1 MTNSPSYK
9 TLEQSIKELQREAAE
24 LRRSDEAI
32 WEGEEKYRTLFD
44 ESRDAIYISS
54 REGKFLDVNRALLEL
69 FEYTKEEMI
78 DTLNVEKIYVYPGD
92 RDMFQQEIETK
103 GSVRDYEVKF
113 CKKNGTEMDCLLTG
127 SVRRSGTGR
136 ILGYQGII
144 RDVTEQ
150 KRVER
155 LRDDVQRMMRHD
167 LKSPLIGI
175 IGLSGLLLKSKNLT
189 DKEDSA
195 ARMIQELGERMLG
208 FIDRTRDLF
217 QMEQGN
223 YTLKPQEVN
232 ILSVLHRIKKT
243 LKPLALKR
251 NTDFVFTI
259 HGKHTHLKGE
269 YMILCEEALVEIMF
283 ANLIK
288 NAIEASPEGGT
299 IRISID
305 TVERLGQGFHS
316 IDIHNIGVV
325 PREICKNFF
334 KPYTTSGKDGG
345 TGLGTHNALLVAR
358 THKGDIR
365 FTTWED
371 EGTHV
376 TVHLPK
382 NVAYEQHAIQP
393 SA

>member
-1 MTNSPSYK
+1 MSNSPSYK

-44 ESRDAIYISS
+44 ESRDAIYITS
-54 REGKFLDVNRALLEL
+54 REGKFLDVNRALLGL
-69 FEYTKEEMI
+69 FEYSREEMI
-78 DTLNVEKIYVYPGD
+78 DTLNVDEIYAYPGD
-92 RDMFQQEIETK
+92 RLTFQKEIEK
-103 GSVRDYEVKF
+103 NGSVRDYEVKF
-113 CKKNGTEMDCLLTG
+113 RKKNGTEMDCLLTG
-127 SVRRSGTGR
+127 SVRHSSTGR

-150 KRVER
+150 KRIER

-167 LKSPLIGI
+167 LRSPLIGI
-175 IGLSGLLLKSKNLT
+175 IGLAGLLLKSKNLT
-189 DKEDSA
+189 NKQNSSA
-195 ARMIQELGERMLG
+195 HMIQELGERMLG

-217 QMEQGN
+217 QMEQGS

-232 ILSVLHRIKKT
+232 ILSVLQRIKKT

-251 NTDFVFTI
+251 NTDFVFNI
-259 HGKHTHLKGE
+259 YGQPTHRTTE

-299 IRISID
+299 IGISID
-305 TVERLGQGFHS
+305 TVERLGQSFHS

-325 PREICKNFF
+325 PREICENFF

-365 FTTWED
+365 FTTSED

-382 NVAYEQHAIQP
+382 NVVYE
-393 SA
+393 

>member
-1 MTNSPSYK
+1 MTNNPSYK

-44 ESRDAIYISS
+44 ESRDAIYITS
-54 REGKFLDVNRALLEL
+54 REGKFLDVNRALLKL

-92 RDMFQQEIETK
+92 RDTFQQEIETK

-113 CKKNGTEMDCLLTG
+113 CKKSGTEMDCLLTG
-127 SVRRSGTGR
+127 SVRHSSTGR

-150 KRVER
+150 KRIER
-155 LRDDVQRMMRHD
+155 LRDDVHRMMRHD

-175 IGLSGLLLKSKNLT
+175 IGLTGLLLKSKNLT
-189 DKEDSA
+189 DKQDSA
-195 ARMIQELGERMLG
+195 ACMIQELGERMLA

-217 QMEQGN
+217 QMEQGS

-232 ILSVLHRIKKT
+232 IFSVLQRIKKT
-243 LKPLALKR
+243 LKPLVLKR

-259 HGKHTHLKGE
+259 YGQPTHLKGE
-269 YMILCEEALVEIMF
+269 YMILCEEDLVEIMF
-283 ANLIK
+283 TNLIK

-305 TVERLGQGFHS
+305 TVERLGQSFHC
-316 IDIHNIGVV
+316 IDIHNTGVV
-325 PREICKNFF
+325 PTEICKNFF

-345 TGLGTHNALLVAR
+345 TGLGTHNALLVAH

-365 FTTWED
+365 FTTSED

-382 NVAYEQHAIQP
+382 NAVYE
-393 SA
+393 

>member
-1 MTNSPSYK
+1 MTDNPSYK

-44 ESRDAIYISS
+44 ESRDAIYITS
-54 REGKFLDVNRALLEL
+54 REGKFLDVNRALLKL
-69 FEYTKEEMI
+69 FEYSREEMI
-78 DTLNVEKIYVYPGD
+78 DTLNVEEIYVYPGD
-92 RDMFQQEIETK
+92 RDTFQKEIAK
-103 GSVRDYEVKF
+103 NGSVRDYEVKL

-127 SVRRSGTGR
+127 SLRRSSTGR
-136 ILGYQGII
+136 MLGYQGII

-150 KRVER
+150 KRIER
-155 LRDDVQRMMRHD
+155 LRDDVHRMMRHD

-175 IGLSGLLLKSKNLT
+175 IGLIGLLLKSKNLT
-189 DKEDSA
+189 DKQDSA

-232 ILSVLHRIKKT
+232 ILSVLQRIKKT

-251 NTDFVFTI
+251 NTDSVFTI
-259 HGKHTHLKGE
+259 YGQPTHLKVE

-305 TVERLGQGFHS
+305 TVERSGQSFHS
-316 IDIHNIGVV
+316 IDIHNTGVV
-325 PREICKNFF
+325 PMEICENFF

-365 FTTWED
+365 FTTSED

-382 NVAYEQHAIQP
+382 NIAYE
-393 SA
+393 

>member
-1 MTNSPSYK
+1 MSKNTSVK
-9 TLEQSIKELQREAAE
+9 TLQESIKELQREAAE

-44 ESRDAIYISS
+44 ESRDAIYITS
-54 REGKFLDVNRALLEL
+54 RDGKFLDVNRALLEL

-78 DTLNVEKIYVYPGD
+78 ETLNVNQIYVYPGD
-92 RDMFQQEIETK
+92 RDTFQAEIEAK

-113 CKKNGTEMDCLLTG
+113 RKKNGTAMDCLLTG
-127 SVRRSGTGR
+127 SVRHSSTGR

-175 IGLSGLLLKSKNLT
+175 IGLAGLLLKGKKLSEKQDN
-189 DKEDSA
+189 A
-195 ARMIQELGERMLG
+195 AHMIQELGERMLG

-217 QMEQGN
+217 QMEQGS

-232 ILSVLHRIKKT
+232 LLGVLRRIKKT

-251 NTDFVFTI
+251 NTNCLFTLF
-259 HGKHTHLKGE
+259 GQPTHLRGE
-269 YMILCEEALVEIMF
+269 YMILCEEALIEIMF

-288 NAIEASPEGGT
+288 NAIEASPEGGRV
-299 IRISID
+299 RIAID
-305 TVERLGQGFHS
+305 TVERLRKNFHS
-316 IDIHNIGVV
+316 IDIHNAGAI
-325 PREICKNFF
+325 PTEICENFF

-358 THKGDIR
+358 AHEGDIK
-365 FTTWED
+365 FTTSED

-382 NVAYEQHAIQP
+382 NVA
-393 SA
+393 

>member
-1 MTNSPSYK
+1 MTDNPSYK

-44 ESRDAIYISS
+44 ESRDAIYITS
-54 REGKFLDVNRALLEL
+54 REGKFLDVNRALLKL
-69 FEYTKEEMI
+69 FEYSREEMI
-78 DTLNVEKIYVYPGD
+78 DTLNVEEIYVYPGD
-92 RDMFQQEIETK
+92 RDTFQKEIAK
-103 GSVRDYEVKF
+103 NGSVRDYEVKL

-127 SVRRSGTGR
+127 SLRRSSTGR
-136 ILGYQGII
+136 MLGYQGII

-150 KRVER
+150 KRIER
-155 LRDDVQRMMRHD
+155 LRDDVHRMMRHD

-175 IGLSGLLLKSKNLT
+175 IGLIGLLLKSKNLT
-189 DKEDSA
+189 DKQDSA
-195 ARMIQELGERMLG
+195 ARMIRELGERMLG

-217 QMEQGN
+217 QMEQGS

-232 ILSVLHRIKKT
+232 ILSVLQRIKKT

-251 NTDFVFTI
+251 NTDFVFTVY
-259 HGKHTHLKGE
+259 GQPTHLRGE

-305 TVERLGQGFHS
+305 TVERLGQSFHS
-316 IDIHNIGVV
+316 IDIHNTGVV
-325 PREICKNFF
+325 PMEICENFF

-365 FTTWED
+365 FTTSED

-382 NVAYEQHAIQP
+382 NIAYE
-393 SA
+393 

>member
-1 MTNSPSYK
+1 MTNNPSYK

-24 LRRSDEAI
+24 LRRADEAI

-44 ESRDAIYISS
+44 ESRDAIYITT

-78 DTLNVEKIYVYPGD
+78 DTLNVNEIYVYPGD
-92 RDMFQQEIETK
+92 RDTFQQEIETN

-127 SVRRSGTGR
+127 SVRRSSTGR

-150 KRVER
+150 KRIER

-175 IGLSGLLLKSKNLT
+175 IGLTGLLLKSKNLT
-189 DKEDSA
+189 DKQDSA

-217 QMEQGN
+217 QMEQGS

-232 ILSVLHRIKKT
+232 IFSVLQRIKKT

-259 HGKHTHLKGE
+259 YGQPTHLRGE
-269 YMILCEEALVEIMF
+269 YIILCEEALVEIMF

-299 IRISID
+299 IRVSID
-305 TVERLGQGFHS
+305 TVERSGQSFHS
-316 IDIHNIGVV
+316 IDIHNAGVV
-325 PREICKNFF
+325 PTEICENFF

-365 FTTWED
+365 FTTSED

-382 NVAYEQHAIQP
+382 NAVYE
-393 SA
+393 

>member
-1 MTNSPSYK
+1 MTDNPSYK
-9 TLEQSIKELQREAAE
+9 ILEQSIKELQREAAE

-44 ESRDAIYISS
+44 ESRDAIYITS
-54 REGKFLDVNRALLEL
+54 REGKFLDVNRALLKL
-69 FEYTKEEMI
+69 FEYSREEMI
-78 DTLNVEKIYVYPGD
+78 DTLNVEEIYVYPGD
-92 RDMFQQEIETK
+92 RDTFQKEIAK
-103 GSVRDYEVKF
+103 NGSVRDYEVKL

-127 SVRRSGTGR
+127 SLRRSSTGR
-136 ILGYQGII
+136 MLGYQGII

-150 KRVER
+150 KRIER
-155 LRDDVQRMMRHD
+155 LRDDVHRMMRHD

-175 IGLSGLLLKSKNLT
+175 IGLIGLLLKSKNLT
-189 DKEDSA
+189 DKQDSA

-232 ILSVLHRIKKT
+232 ILSVLQRIKKT

-251 NTDFVFTI
+251 NTDSVFTI
-259 HGKHTHLKGE
+259 YGQPTHLKVE

-305 TVERLGQGFHS
+305 TVERSGQSFHS
-316 IDIHNIGVV
+316 IDIHNTGVV
-325 PREICKNFF
+325 PMEICENFF

-365 FTTWED
+365 FTTSED

-382 NVAYEQHAIQP
+382 NIAYE
-393 SA
+393 

>member
-1 MTNSPSYK
+1 MTKNPSYK

-44 ESRDAIYISS
+44 ESRDAIYITS
-54 REGKFLDVNRALLEL
+54 REGEFLDVNRAMLEL

-78 DTLNVEKIYVYPGD
+78 DTLNIAEIYVYPGD
-92 RDMFQQEIETK
+92 RNTFQAEIEAN

-113 CKKNGTEMDCLLTG
+113 CKKNSTEMYCLLTS
-127 SVRRSGTGR
+127 SVRRSSTGR

-150 KRVER
+150 KRIER
-155 LRDDVQRMMRHD
+155 LRDDVHRMMRHD

-175 IGLSGLLLKSKNLT
+175 IGLAGLLLKSKNLSEKQ
-189 DKEDSA
+189 DNA
-195 ARMIQELGERMLG
+195 AHMIQELGERMLG

-217 QMEQGN
+217 QMEQGS
-223 YTLKPQEVN
+223 YILKPHEVD
-232 ILSVLHRIKKT
+232 ICSVLKRIKKT

-251 NTDFVFTI
+251 NTNIVFTI
-259 HGKHTHLKGE
+259 YGRPTHLRGE
-269 YMILCEEALVEIMF
+269 YMILCEDALVDIMF

-299 IRISID
+299 VRVSID
-305 TVERLGQGFHS
+305 TVEKSGQSFHS
-316 IDIHNIGVV
+316 IDIHNSGVV
-325 PREICKNFF
+325 PTEICENFF

-345 TGLGTHNALLVAR
+345 TGLGTHNALLVAH

-365 FTTWED
+365 FTTSED
-371 EGTHV
+371 DGTHV

-382 NVAYEQHAIQP
+382 NIAYE
-393 SA
+393 

>member
-1 MTNSPSYK
+1 MSNNPSFK
-9 TLEQSIKELQREAAE
+9 TLQESLKELQREAAE

-44 ESRDAIYISS
+44 ESRDAIYITS

-78 DTLNVEKIYVYPGD
+78 ETLNVEQIYAYPGD
-92 RDMFQQEIETK
+92 RDTFQAEIEAK

-113 CKKNGTEMDCLLTG
+113 RKKNGTEMDCLLTG
-127 SVRRSGTGR
+127 SVRHSSTGR

-150 KRVER
+150 KRIER
-155 LRDDVQRMMRHD
+155 LRDDVHRMMRHD
-167 LKSPLIGI
+167 LKSPLVGI
-175 IGLSGLLLKSKNLT
+175 IGLAGLFLKSSNLT
-189 DKEDSA
+189 DKQSDS
-195 ARMIQELGERMLG
+195 ARMIKELGERMLG

-217 QMEQGN
+217 QMEQGS
-223 YTLKPQEVN
+223 Y
-232 ILSVLHRIKKT
+232 T

-251 NTDFVFTI
+251 NTNCSFTLF
-259 HGKHTHLKGE
+259 GQPTHLKGE
-269 YMILCEEALVEIMF
+269 YMILCEEALIEIMF
-283 ANLIK
+283 TNLIK

-299 IRISID
+299 VRIAID
-305 TVERLGQGFHS
+305 TVLRSGANFHS
-316 IDIHNIGVV
+316 IDIHNAGVI
-325 PREICKNFF
+325 PTEICENFF

-358 THKGDIR
+358 AHEGDIK
-365 FTTWED
+365 FTTSED

-376 TVHLPK
+376 TVHLPE
-382 NVAYEQHAIQP
+382 NVA
-393 SA
+393 

>member
-1 MTNSPSYK
+1 MTNNPIYK

-44 ESRDAIYISS
+44 ESRDAIYITS

-69 FEYTKEEMI
+69 FEYSREEMI
-78 DTLNVEKIYVYPGD
+78 DTLNVNEIYVYPGD
-92 RDMFQQEIETK
+92 RDTFQKEIETK

-113 CKKNGTEMDCLLTG
+113 CKKNGIEMDCLLTG
-127 SVRRSGTGR
+127 SVRRSSKGR

-144 RDVTEQ
+144 RDVTDQ
-150 KRVER
+150 KRIER
-155 LRDDVQRMMRHD
+155 LRDDVHRMMRHD

-175 IGLSGLLLKSKNLT
+175 IGLAGMLLKTKNLT
-189 DKEDSA
+189 GKQNSA

-217 QMEQGN
+217 QMEQGS
-223 YTLKPQEVN
+223 YTLKPREVN
-232 ILSVLHRIKKT
+232 ILSVLKRIKKT

-251 NTDFVFTI
+251 NTNFVFTI
-259 HGKHTHLKGE
+259 YGKPTHLKTE
-269 YMILCEEALVEIMF
+269 YVILCEEALVEIMF

-288 NAIEASPEGGT
+288 NAIEASLEGGT

-305 TVERLGQGFHS
+305 TIERSGQGFHC
-316 IDIHNIGVV
+316 IDIHNTGVV
-325 PREICKNFF
+325 PMEICENFF

-358 THKGDIR
+358 THNGDIR
-365 FTTWED
+365 FTTSED

-382 NVAYEQHAIQP
+382 NVAYE
-393 SA
+393 

>member
-1 MTNSPSYK
+1 MTNNPSYK

-44 ESRDAIYISS
+44 ESRDAIYITS
-54 REGKFLDVNRALLEL
+54 REGEFLDVNRAMLEL

-78 DTLNVEKIYVYPGD
+78 DTLNIEEIYVYPGD
-92 RDMFQQEIETK
+92 RNTFQAEIEAK

-127 SVRRSGTGR
+127 SVRHSSTGR

-175 IGLSGLLLKSKNLT
+175 IGLAGLLLKSKTLAN
-189 DKEDSA
+189 KQDSA
-195 ARMIQELGERMLG
+195 ARMIQELGERMLE

-217 QMEQGN
+217 QMEQGS

-232 ILSVLHRIKKT
+232 ICSVLRRIKKT
-243 LKPLALKR
+243 LKPLVLKR
-251 NTDFVFTI
+251 NTDFAFTI
-259 HGKHTHLKGE
+259 YGQPTRLKGE
-269 YMILCEEALVEIMF
+269 YMILCEETLVEIMF
-283 ANLIK
+283 VNLIK
-288 NAIEASPEGGT
+288 NAIEASPEGGA
-299 IRISID
+299 IHISINP
-305 TVERLGQGFHS
+305 VERLGQDFHC
-316 IDIHNIGVV
+316 IDIHNSGVV
-325 PREICKNFF
+325 PVEICENFF

-345 TGLGTHNALLVAR
+345 TG
-358 THKGDIR
+358 
-365 FTTWED
+365 
-371 EGTHV
+371 
-376 TVHLPK
+376 
-382 NVAYEQHAIQP
+382 
-393 SA
+393 

>member
-1 MTNSPSYK
+1 MRKKPTYQE
-9 TLEQSIKELQREAAE
+9 LEQNIKELQQKAAE
-24 LRRSDEAI
+24 LKGAEEVMRG
-32 WEGEEKYRTLFD
+32 GEEQYRTLFD
-44 ESRDAIYISS
+44 ESRDAIYITS

-69 FEYTKEEMI
+69 FEYSREEMI
-78 DTLNVEKIYVYPGD
+78 DTLNVEEIYVYPGD
-92 RDMFQQEIETK
+92 RDTFQKEIEK
-103 GSVRDYEVKF
+103 NGSVTDYEVKF

-127 SVRRSGTGR
+127 SVRRSSTGR

-150 KRVER
+150 KRIER
-155 LRDDVQRMMRHD
+155 LSDDVQRMMRHD

-175 IGLSGLLLKSKNLT
+175 IGLAGLLLKRKNLT
-189 DKEDSA
+189 DKQDSA

-217 QMEQGN
+217 QMEEGS

-232 ILSVLHRIKKT
+232 ICSVLQRIKKT
-243 LKPLALKR
+243 LKPLSLKR
-251 NTDFVFTI
+251 KTDFVFTLC
-259 HGKHTHLKGE
+259 GQHTNLENE
-269 YMILCEEALVEIMF
+269 YVVLSEEVLLEIMF

-288 NAIEASPEGGT
+288 NAIEASPEEGT

-305 TVERLGQGFHS
+305 TVERSGQSFHC
-316 IDIHNIGVV
+316 IDIHNMGVV
-325 PREICKNFF
+325 PMEICENFF

-365 FTTWED
+365 FTTSED

-376 TVHLPK
+376 TVYLPK
-382 NVAYEQHAIQP
+382 SLA
-393 SA
+393 SD

>member
-1 MTNSPSYK
+1 MTDNPSYK

-44 ESRDAIYISS
+44 ESRDAIYITS
-54 REGKFLDVNRALLEL
+54 REGKFLDVNRALLKL
-69 FEYTKEEMI
+69 FEYSREEMI
-78 DTLNVEKIYVYPGD
+78 DTLNVEEIYVYPGD
-92 RDMFQQEIETK
+92 RDTFQKEIEK
-103 GSVRDYEVKF
+103 NGSVRDYEVKF

-127 SVRRSGTGR
+127 SLRRSSTGR
-136 ILGYQGII
+136 MLGYQGII

-150 KRVER
+150 KRIER
-155 LRDDVQRMMRHD
+155 LRDDVHRMMRHD

-175 IGLSGLLLKSKNLT
+175 IGLIGLLLKSKNLT
-189 DKEDSA
+189 DKQDSA

-217 QMEQGN
+217 QMEQGS

-232 ILSVLHRIKKT
+232 ILSVLQRIKKT

-251 NTDFVFTI
+251 NTDSVFTI
-259 HGKHTHLKGE
+259 YGQPTHLKGE

-305 TVERLGQGFHS
+305 TVERSGQSFHS
-316 IDIHNIGVV
+316 IDIHNTGVV
-325 PREICKNFF
+325 PMEICENFF

-365 FTTWED
+365 FTTSED

-382 NVAYEQHAIQP
+382 NIVYE
-393 SA
+393 

>member
-1 MTNSPSYK
+1 MTKNPSYK

-44 ESRDAIYISS
+44 ESRDAIYITS
-54 REGKFLDVNRALLEL
+54 REGKFLDVNRAMLEL
-69 FEYTKEEMI
+69 FEYSKEEMI
-78 DTLNVEKIYVYPGD
+78 DTLNVEEIYVYPGD
-92 RDMFQQEIETK
+92 RDTFQKEIEK
-103 GSVRDYEVKF
+103 NGSVRDYEVKF
-113 CKKNGTEMDCLLTG
+113 RKKNGTEMNCLLTG
-127 SVRRSGTGR
+127 SVRRSSTGR

-144 RDVTEQ
+144 RDVTEE
-150 KRVER
+150 KRIER
-155 LRDDVQRMMRHD
+155 LRDDVHRMMRHD

-175 IGLSGLLLKSKNLT
+175 IGLAGLLLKSKNLT
-189 DKEDSA
+189 DKQDSA

-217 QMEQGN
+217 QMEQGS
-223 YTLKPQEVN
+223 YTLTPQEVN
-232 ILSVLHRIKKT
+232 ALGVLRRIKKT
-243 LKPLALKR
+243 LKPLALKK
-251 NTDFVFTI
+251 NTDFVFYLF
-259 HGKHTHLKGE
+259 GQPTHLKGE
-269 YMILCEEALVEIMF
+269 YMILCEEDLVEIMF

-305 TVERLGQGFHS
+305 TTVERSRQSFHC
-316 IDIHNIGVV
+316 IDIHNSGVV
-325 PREICKNFF
+325 PTEICENFF

-365 FTTWED
+365 FTTSED

-382 NVAYEQHAIQP
+382 NIVYE
-393 SA
+393 

>member
-1 MTNSPSYK
+1 MTNNPSYK

-24 LRRSDEAI
+24 LRQSDEAI

-44 ESRDAIYISS
+44 ESRDAIYITS

-78 DTLNVEKIYVYPGD
+78 DKLNVEEIYVYPGD
-92 RDMFQQEIETK
+92 RDMFQKEIEK
-103 GSVRDYEVKF
+103 NGSVRDYEVKF

-127 SVRRSGTGR
+127 TVRRSSTGR
-136 ILGYQGII
+136 ILGYQGMI

-150 KRVER
+150 KRIER

-175 IGLSGLLLKSKNLT
+175 IGLAGLLLKTKNLT
-189 DKEDSA
+189 DKQDSA
-195 ARMIQELGERMLG
+195 SRMLQELGERMLG

-217 QMEQGN
+217 QMEQGS

-232 ILSVLHRIKKT
+232 ILSVLQRIKKT

-251 NTDFVFTI
+251 NTNFVFTMY
-259 HGKHTHLKGE
+259 GQPTHLKTK
-269 YMILCEEALVEIMF
+269 YVILCEEALVEIMF
-283 ANLIK
+283 ANLVK

-299 IRISID
+299 IRVSID
-305 TVERLGQGFHS
+305 TVERSGQGFHS

-325 PREICKNFF
+325 PLEICENFF

-365 FTTWED
+365 FTTSED

-376 TVHLPK
+376 TVHLPI
-382 NVAYEQHAIQP
+382 NVDE
-393 SA
+393 

>member
-1 MTNSPSYK
+1 MTDNPRYK

-44 ESRDAIYISS
+44 ESRDAIYITS
-54 REGKFLDVNRALLEL
+54 RDGKFLDVNRALLEL
-69 FEYTKEEMI
+69 FEYTREEMI
-78 DTLNVEKIYVYPGD
+78 DTLNVEEIYVYPGD
-92 RDMFQQEIETK
+92 RDTFQQEIEK
-103 GSVRDYEVKF
+103 NGSVRDYEVKF

-127 SVRRSGTGR
+127 SVRCSSTGR

-150 KRVER
+150 KRIER
-155 LRDDVQRMMRHD
+155 LRDDVHRMMRHD

-175 IGLSGLLLKSKNLT
+175 IGLTGLLLKSKNLT
-189 DKEDSA
+189 DKQDSA

-217 QMEQGN
+217 QMEQGS

-232 ILSVLHRIKKT
+232 ILSVLQRIKKT

-251 NTDFVFTI
+251 NTNFVFTI
-259 HGKHTHLKGE
+259 YGQPTHLKGE
-269 YMILCEEALVEIMF
+269 YMILCEEALAEIMF

-305 TVERLGQGFHS
+305 TVERSGQGFHS
-316 IDIHNIGVV
+316 IDIHNTGVV
-325 PREICKNFF
+325 PMEICENFF

-345 TGLGTHNALLVAR
+345 TGLGTHNALLVAH
-358 THKGDIR
+358 THKGDIK
-365 FTTWED
+365 FTTSED
-371 EGTHV
+371 KGTHV

-382 NVAYEQHAIQP
+382 NVA
-393 SA
+393 

>member
-1 MTNSPSYK
+1 MTKNPSYK

-44 ESRDAIYISS
+44 ESRDAIYITS
-54 REGKFLDVNRALLEL
+54 REGKFLDVNRALLKL

-78 DTLNVEKIYVYPGD
+78 DTLNVDEIYAYPGD
-92 RDMFQQEIETK
+92 RVTFRKEIETK

-113 CKKNGTEMDCLLTG
+113 RKKNGTEMDCLLTG
-127 SVRRSGTGR
+127 SVRHSSTGR

-150 KRVER
+150 KRIER

-175 IGLSGLLLKSKNLT
+175 VGLTGLLLKSKNLT
-189 DKEDSA
+189 DKQDSA
-195 ARMIQELGERMLG
+195 ARMIQELGGRMLG

-217 QMEQGN
+217 QMEQGS

-232 ILSVLHRIKKT
+232 ICSVLQRIKKT
-243 LKPLALKR
+243 LTPLALKR

-259 HGKHTHLKGE
+259 YGHPTHRTTE

-305 TVERLGQGFHS
+305 TVERLGQSFHS

-325 PREICKNFF
+325 PREICENFF

-365 FTTWED
+365 FTTSED

-382 NVAYEQHAIQP
+382 NVVHE
-393 SA
+393 

>member
-1 MTNSPSYK
+1 MRKKPTYQELK
-9 TLEQSIKELQREAAE
+9 QSIKELQQKAAE

-44 ESRDAIYISS
+44 ESRDAIYITS
-54 REGKFLDVNRALLEL
+54 REGKFLDVNRAFLEL
-69 FEYTKEEMI
+69 FGYSREEMI
-78 DTLNVEKIYVYPGD
+78 DKLNVQEIYVYPGD
-92 RDMFQQEIETK
+92 RDTFQQEIEKK
-103 GSVRDYEVKF
+103 GSVTDYEVKF
-113 CKKNGTEMDCLLTG
+113 CKKKGTEMDCLLTG
-127 SVRRSGTGR
+127 SVRRSSTGR

-150 KRVER
+150 KRIER

-175 IGLSGLLLKSKNLT
+175 IGLAGLLLKRKNLT
-189 DKEDSA
+189 DKQDSA

-217 QMEQGN
+217 QMEEGS

-232 ILSVLHRIKKT
+232 ICSVLQRIKKI

-251 NTDFVFTI
+251 KTVFVFTI
-259 HGKHTHLKGE
+259 DGQPTHLKGE
-269 YMILCEEALVEIMF
+269 YVILCEGALVEIMF

-305 TVERLGQGFHS
+305 TVERSGQGFHC
-316 IDIHNIGVV
+316 IDIHNMGVV
-325 PREICKNFF
+325 PMEICENFF

-365 FTTWED
+365 FTTSED

-376 TVHLPK
+376 TVRLPK
-382 NVAYEQHAIQP
+382 SLA
-393 SA
+393 SD

>member
-1 MTNSPSYK
+1 MTKNPSYK

-54 REGKFLDVNRALLEL
+54 REGKFLDVNRAMLEL

-78 DTLNVEKIYVYPGD
+78 DTLNVEEMYVYPGD
-92 RDMFQQEIETK
+92 RDMFQKEIEK
-103 GSVRDYEVKF
+103 NGSVRDYEVKF
-113 CKKNGTEMDCLLTG
+113 CKKNGTEMDCLLTS
-127 SVRRSGTGR
+127 SVRRSSTGR

-150 KRVER
+150 KRIER
-155 LRDDVQRMMRHD
+155 LRDDVHRMMRHD

-175 IGLSGLLLKSKNLT
+175 IGLAGLLLKGKNLS
-189 DKEDSA
+189 DKQDSA
-195 ARMIQELGERMLG
+195 TRMIQELGERMLG

-217 QMEQGN
+217 QMEQGS
-223 YTLKPQEVN
+223 YILKPQEVN
-232 ILSVLHRIKKT
+232 IFSVLRRIQKT
-243 LKPLALKR
+243 LRPLALKK
-251 NTDFVFTI
+251 NTDFVFYLYDQP
-259 HGKHTHLKGE
+259 THLNGE
-269 YMILCEEALVEIMF
+269 YVVLCEEDLVEIMF

-288 NAIEASPEGGT
+288 NAIEASPEGGA
-299 IRISID
+299 IHISINP
-305 TVERLGQGFHS
+305 VERLGQDFHC
-316 IDIHNIGVV
+316 IDIHNSGVV
-325 PREICKNFF
+325 PVEICENFF

-365 FTTWED
+365 FTTSED

-382 NVAYEQHAIQP
+382 NIAYE
-393 SA
+393 

>member
-1 MTNSPSYK
+1 MTKNPSYK

-54 REGKFLDVNRALLEL
+54 REGKFLDVNRAMLEL

-78 DTLNVEKIYVYPGD
+78 DTLNVEEMYVYPGD
-92 RDMFQQEIETK
+92 RDMFQKEIEK
-103 GSVRDYEVKF
+103 NGSVRDYEVKF
-113 CKKNGTEMDCLLTG
+113 CKKNGTEMDCLLTS
-127 SVRRSGTGR
+127 SVRRSSTGR

-150 KRVER
+150 KRIER
-155 LRDDVQRMMRHD
+155 LRDDVHRMMRHD

-175 IGLSGLLLKSKNLT
+175 IGLAGLLLKSKNLSEKQ
-189 DKEDSA
+189 DNA
-195 ARMIQELGERMLG
+195 AHMIQELGERMLG

-217 QMEQGN
+217 QMEQGS
-223 YTLKPQEVN
+223 YILKPQEVN
-232 ILSVLHRIKKT
+232 ICSVLKRIKKT

-251 NTDFVFTI
+251 NINIVFTI
-259 HGKHTHLKGE
+259 YGQPTHLRGE
-269 YMILCEEALVEIMF
+269 YMILCEDALVDIMF

-299 IRISID
+299 VRVSID
-305 TVERLGQGFHS
+305 TVERSGQSFHS
-316 IDIHNIGVV
+316 IDIHNAGVV
-325 PREICKNFF
+325 PTEICENFF

-345 TGLGTHNALLVAR
+345 TGLGTHNALLVAH

-365 FTTWED
+365 FTTSED
-371 EGTHV
+371 GGTHV
-376 TVHLPK
+376 TAHLPK
-382 NVAYEQHAIQP
+382 NAIYE
-393 SA
+393 

>member
-1 MTNSPSYK
+1 MTNNPSYK
-9 TLEQSIKELQREAAE
+9 TLKQSIKELQREAAE

-44 ESRDAIYISS
+44 ESRDAIYITS
-54 REGKFLDVNRALLEL
+54 REGKFLDVNRAMLEL

-78 DTLNVEKIYVYPGD
+78 DTLNREEIYVYPGD
-92 RDMFQQEIETK
+92 IDTFQKEIEK
-103 GSVRDYEVKF
+103 NGSVRDYEVKF

-127 SVRRSGTGR
+127 SVRHSSTGR

-175 IGLSGLLLKSKNLT
+175 IGLAGLLLKGKNLSN
-189 DKEDSA
+189 KQDSA

-217 QMEQGN
+217 QMEQGS

-232 ILSVLHRIKKT
+232 ICSVLRRIKKT
-243 LKPLALKR
+243 LKPLVLKR
-251 NTDFVFTI
+251 NTNCLFTLF
-259 HGKHTHLKGE
+259 GQPTHLKGE
-269 YMILCEEALVEIMF
+269 YMILCEEDLVEIMF

-288 NAIEASPEGGT
+288 NAIEASPEGDA

-305 TVERLGQGFHS
+305 TVERSGQSFHC
-316 IDIHNIGVV
+316 IDIHNSGVV
-325 PREICKNFF
+325 PTEICENFF

-365 FTTWED
+365 FTTSED

-382 NVAYEQHAIQP
+382 NAIYE
-393 SA
+393 

>member
-1 MTNSPSYK
+1 M
-9 TLEQSIKELQREAAE
+9 
-24 LRRSDEAI
+24 
-32 WEGEEKYRTLFD
+32 
-44 ESRDAIYISS
+44 
-54 REGKFLDVNRALLEL
+54 LEL

-78 DTLNVEKIYVYPGD
+78 NTLNVKKIYVYPGD
-92 RDMFQQEIETK
+92 RDTFQKEIEK
-103 GSVRDYEVKF
+103 RGSVRDYEVKF

-127 SVRRSGTGR
+127 SVRRSSKGR
-136 ILGYQGII
+136 ILGYEGII

-150 KRVER
+150 KRIER
-155 LRDDVQRMMRHD
+155 LRDDVHRMMRHD

-175 IGLSGLLLKSKNLT
+175 VGLAGLLLKSKNLT
-189 DKEDSA
+189 DKQDSA
-195 ARMIQELGERMLG
+195 ARMIQELGGRMLV

-217 QMEQGN
+217 QMEQGS

-232 ILSVLHRIKKT
+232 ICSVLQRIKKT
-243 LKPLALKR
+243 LKPLALKK
-251 NTDFVFTI
+251 NTGFVFTI
-259 HGKHTHLKGE
+259 YGQPTHLRGE

-305 TVERLGQGFHS
+305 TIVERSGQSFHC
-316 IDIHNIGVV
+316 IDIHNTGVV
-325 PREICKNFF
+325 PREICENFF

-345 TGLGTHNALLVAR
+345 TGLGTHNALLVAH

-365 FTTWED
+365 FTTSED

-382 NVAYEQHAIQP
+382 NIVYE
-393 SA
+393 

>member
-1 MTNSPSYK
+1 MTNTPSYK

-44 ESRDAIYISS
+44 ESRDAIYITS

-69 FEYTKEEMI
+69 FEYSREEMI
-78 DTLNVEKIYVYPGD
+78 DTLNVEEIYVYPGD
-92 RDMFQQEIETK
+92 RDTFQKEIEK
-103 GSVRDYEVKF
+103 NGSVRDYEVKF

-127 SVRRSGTGR
+127 SVRHSSTGR

-150 KRVER
+150 KRIER
-155 LRDDVQRMMRHD
+155 LRDDVHRMMRHD

-175 IGLSGLLLKSKNLT
+175 IGLAGLLLKSKNLT
-189 DKEDSA
+189 DKQDSA
-195 ARMIQELGERMLG
+195 ARMVQELGERMLG

-217 QMEQGN
+217 QMEQGS

-232 ILSVLHRIKKT
+232 ILSVLQRIKKT

-259 HGKHTHLKGE
+259 YGQSTHLKTE
-269 YMILCEEALVEIMF
+269 CMILCEEALVEVMF

-305 TVERLGQGFHS
+305 TVDRSGRSFHS
-316 IDIHNIGVV
+316 IDIHNTGVV
-325 PREICKNFF
+325 PMEICENFF

-345 TGLGTHNALLVAR
+345 TGLGTHNALLVAH

-365 FTTWED
+365 FTTSED

-382 NVAYEQHAIQP
+382 NIVYE
-393 SA
+393 